1 MRAGFLLPGAHFFV
15 DACDNN
21 VIVKVQTKE
30 NVMELEYEFEEVVVL
45 AGGGVMAWG
54 KAWLRPCGVNDG
66 EFYVS
71 SILFDGSETA
81 ILRSDIA
88 KKRGLLQELSMAELI
103 FNVVA
108 HKIETSPD
116 AQEAWSDYRS
126 EWDA

>member
-1 MRAGFLLPGAHFFV
+1 
-15 DACDNN
+15 
-21 VIVKVQTKE
+21 
-30 NVMELEYEFEEVVVL
+30 MELEYHFEEVDVL

-71 SILFDGSETA
+71 SILFADAETA
-81 ILRSDIA
+81 LLRSTIA
-88 KKRGLLQELSMAELI
+88 KKRGLLQELSMAEMI

-116 AQEAWSDYRS
+116 AQGAWDNYRS